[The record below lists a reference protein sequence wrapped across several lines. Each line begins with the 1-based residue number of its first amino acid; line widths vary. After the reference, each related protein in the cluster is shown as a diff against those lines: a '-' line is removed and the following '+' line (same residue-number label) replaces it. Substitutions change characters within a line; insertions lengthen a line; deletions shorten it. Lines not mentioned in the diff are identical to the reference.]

1 MIDIYN
7 VKVHF
12 DSLYHAGVK
21 RSLIVYT
28 LKITCVVGFFH
39 QVLAD
44 ILCVKTNLGP
54 FIEVFI
60 WFTKAL

>member
-12 DSLYHAGVK
+12 DSLYNAGVK
-21 RSLIVYT
+21 YSLSVYT
-28 LKITCVVGFFH
+28 EKICVVRFLH

-44 ILCVKTNLGP
+44 ILCVKRALGP
-54 FIEVFI
+54 FFHYKLSK
-60 WFTKAL
+60 FSFY